1 MKHKIYQS
9 IPFLLLFGWSLSV
22 CPAAELPSKAIF
34 AYGAIN
40 AYMAPIWIAKEQGI
54 FRKHNA
60 EVEPVFIIATQ
71 AAQTMLAGGVQIGFI
86 GPTHVVNA
94 VAAGS
99 DMAMIMGN
107 QNSVRYQLVAH
118 PSIKRAEDLKG
129 KRVGIGAS
137 MAGLATLAA
146 IIALE
151 HVGINVRRDNITLL
165 PTGPEPTRLAAL
177 KSGNTLATVLAPEI
191 AKPATS
197 EGFPIL
203 VDMAKLNI
211 PFQASGLV
219 TMRKIFR
226 TEALMVERMAR
237 AIVDAVHFIAAPA
250 NRNTVVQSLRKNL
263 KLSDSERAEAVY
275 AELVEELPRNICP
288 TNAGIRSIMK
298 LMAEFGINAKAA
310 QLKVEDVV
318 DLTLC
323 KKLGGDAG

>member
-1 MKHKIYQS
+1 
-9 IPFLLLFGWSLSV
+9 
-22 CPAAELPSKAIF
+22 
-34 AYGAIN
+34 
-40 AYMAPIWIAKEQGI
+40 
-54 FRKHNA
+54 
-60 EVEPVFIIATQ
+60 
-71 AAQTMLAGGVQIGFI
+71 QTGFI

-99 DMAMIMGN
+99 DMVMIMGN

-151 HVGINVRRDNITLL
+151 HVGVNVRRDNVTLL
-165 PTGPEPTRLAAL
+165 PTGAEPTRLAAL
-177 KSGNTLATVLAPEI
+177 RAGNTLATVLAPEI
-191 AKPATS
+191 ARPAIS

-219 TMRKIFR
+219 TMRKILR
-226 TEALMVERMAR
+226 TDALMVERMGR
-237 AIVDAVHFIAAPA
+237 AITDAVHFIATPG
-250 NRNTVVQSLRKNL
+250 NRPVVVQSLSKNL
-263 KLSDSERAEAVY
+263 KLNEPARAEAVY
-275 AELVEELPRNICP
+275 GELVEELPRNICP
-288 TNAGIRSIMK
+288 TTTGIRSIMK

-310 QLKVEDVV
+310 QLKVEDVI
-318 DLTLC
+318 DLALC
-323 KKLGGDAG
+323 QRLGGDGR

>member
-1 MKHKIYQS
+1 MRS
-9 IPFLLLFGWSLSV
+9 IASVVLLGWFVALSGMLAR
-22 CPAAELPSKAIF
+22 AAEPPSKVQF

-54 FRKHNA
+54 FRKHNV
-60 EVEPVFIIATQ
+60 EVEPIFIIATQ
-71 AAQTMLAGGVQIGFI
+71 AAQTMLAGGVQTGFI

-99 DMAMIMGN
+99 DMVMIMGN

-151 HVGINVRRDNITLL
+151 HVGVNVRRDNVTLL
-165 PTGPEPTRLAAL
+165 PTGAEPTRLAAL
-177 KSGNTLATVLAPEI
+177 RAGNTLATVLAPEI
-191 AKPATS
+191 ARPAIS

-219 TMRKIFR
+219 TMRKILR
-226 TEALMVERMAR
+226 TDALMVERMGR
-237 AIVDAVHFIAAPA
+237 AITDAVHFIATPG
-250 NRNTVVQSLRKNL
+250 NRPVVVQSLSKNL
-263 KLSDSERAEAVY
+263 KLNEPARAEAVY
-275 AELVEELPRNICP
+275 GELVEELPRNICP
-288 TNAGIRSIMK
+288 TTTGIRSIMK

-310 QLKVEDVV
+310 QLKVEDVI
-318 DLTLC
+318 DLALC
-323 KKLGGDAG
+323 QRLGGDGR